1 MISKE
6 NIVNLSDYHS
16 LIESQHQQLIKLLA
30 DEPALSE
37 LQFQGKKLSEIS
49 TQAGLT
55 SMKRAASNQSYDKV
69 SLNHGIGR
77 LRLDGYAGEIIWNY
91 HGAMPDIVENDAITH
106 TLESNAEH
114 IIGEVLASIS
124 EATKF
129 PDSDSLTNPNGL
141 WSFRSFFEKSGI
153 PNRTL
158 QSICPTTTKVIESL
172 NPNLTFG
179 FVFISVLDPNTTIA
193 AHRGSTSL
201 RQRYHLGIKIPSF
214 GTSRIRIGSTWKYW
228 SEGKAFGFNDSLEHE
243 VEHRSDKNRVVL
255 IVDTWAS
262 HVPPAVI
269 GAIKKNPEIL
279 QLGVMFRESHS
290 TALND

>member
-1 MISKE
+1 M
-6 NIVNLSDYHS
+6 NLSDYHS

-55 SMKRAASNQSYDKV
+55 SMKRAANNQSYDKI

-91 HGAMPDIVENDAITH
+91 HGAMPAIVENDAITH

-158 QSICPTTTKVIESL
+158 QSICPKTTKIIEAL

-179 FVFISVLDPNTTIA
+179 FAFISVLDPNTTIA

-201 RQRYHLGIKIPSF
+201 RQRYHLGIKIPSV
-214 GTSRIRIGSTWKYW
+214 GTSRIRIGSTWKNW

-243 VEHRSDKNRVVL
+243 VEHWSDDHRVIL
-255 IVDTWAS
+255 ILDTWAE
-262 HVPPAVI
+262 HIPLAVVD
-269 GAIKKNPEIL
+269 AIRRNPKVL
-279 QLGVMFRESHS
+279 QLGVMFRESDS
-290 TALND
+290 AALND